1 MSRSRSRRR
10 HKKKNRLGKI
20 LVKAIKWLSL
30 PLAACLV
37 AVFYSNHIINE
48 AAEGKTFTDPS
59 ALPHH
64 TTALLLGTNP
74 KAKSGRPNSFYIQ
87 RIDAAVK
94 LYEAGKYD
102 RLILSGAGDEEG
114 YNEPVAMRA
123 DLVERGIPDSIM
135 VLDEEGYRTINSVER
150 AKKTYGADSC
160 IIISQAFH
168 NKRAIY
174 QAQHFGL
181 NAIGF
186 NAADSP
192 FRYWRVKNHLRE
204 YFARVKALIEV
215 ETN

>member
-37 AVFYSNHIINE
+37 AVFYSNHIINK

-114 YNEPVAMRA
+114 TEH
-123 DLVERGIPDSIM
+123 VERPGERSGLSNGSDSGGGAPDPLYDRARNSLRSTGTDGKD
-135 VLDEEGYRTINSVER
+135 LDEHGPV
-150 AKKTYGADSC
+150 
-160 IIISQAFH
+160 
-168 NKRAIY
+168 
-174 QAQHFGL
+174 
-181 NAIGF
+181 
-186 NAADSP
+186 
-192 FRYWRVKNHLRE
+192 
-204 YFARVKALIEV
+204 
-215 ETN
+215 